1 MVNYN
6 VPPRSRASDLTKARI
21 TQDEIIA
28 LQIANDK
35 NISDARKSVKMGEP
49 AKLLES
55 QEKTPEELLGDIAA
69 QENELRRNIERLG
82 LRPQEAVA
90 AVLMVKNDGDDDLIL
105 IQDLNIN
112 FPAIE
117 ADIKKRFNPKLL
129 TPTFLVEY
137 FRKYSSTLE
146 AAAGFRVFQP
156 HNGGLNGLVNNVDEL
171 GAVLPDPNVIRI
183 LQEQARQRRVSG
195 EILEDLRRLQFML
208 PDAAQMNELRRMDL
222 ADQQRVIAD
231 ILYQFRN
238 LPSGEE
244 IRQLTAN
251 VRGGIEDRLGFF
263 RALEGLVASIPTQT
277 VNIVERERTGGNQK
291 AFAGDDSSMAA
302 ESRSGV
308 ADIFE
313 ESAGER
319 KARLR
324 REERE
329 ETLRQERLKEE
340 RDIQADRDWAQ
351 TQFDIEQAYIR
362 KYKGVKVQ
370 DIPIG
375 AAPPDIYTAD
385 PRKRQFYAELVEE
398 AERAAGRTPVKF
410 APSIS
415 DLTDASGASTVS
427 LSSGISIL
435 ERPISKAELKA
446 TFDAH
451 PEFKTGLRYRGQP
464 FDYRDIQLTEVRSA
478 NSRKVWIADPDL
490 NLRDMM
496 TAKFGRGQ
504 AKKGSTIQQQQGK
517 PKMYLGN
524 GIKPMSRQRVTVG
537 KGIAVQETPS
547 YKQFG
552 KYAIHIPQLEQQ
564 DILNVKYKSL
574 GQVPKYKPMAV
585 SDIFRDFLLDLLD
598 NGKPNVR
605 TYQQIAPDERK
616 VFEEMSIGAGVWN
629 ALGLKRTTTST
640 DDEENKRFEL
650 LKGEYMAGNN
660 NPKVISELRRLVV
673 KMIGDGRIKKSQGME
688 LLMELSI

>member
-1 MVNYN
+1 MPNYN
-6 VPPRSRASDLTKARI
+6 FPPRSKASDFTKGRI

-35 NISDARKSVKMGEP
+35 NISDARKAIKMGEP
-49 AKLLES
+49 VKLLES
-55 QEKTPEELLGDIAA
+55 QEKTPEELLGDINA
-69 QENELRRNIERLG
+69 QESELRRNLERIG

-90 AVLMVKNDGDDDLIL
+90 TVEMIKNDGDDDMIL
-105 IQDLNIN
+105 IQDLNVN

-129 TPTFLVEY
+129 TPTFVVEY
-137 FRKYSSTLE
+137 FRKYSSALQ

-171 GAVLPDPNVIRI
+171 GAVLPDPNIIRI
-183 LQEQARQRRVSG
+183 LREQARQRQASG
-195 EILEDLRRLQFML
+195 DILEALRRLEFML
-208 PDAAQMNELRRMDL
+208 PDVAQMAEIRRMDL

-231 ILYQFRN
+231 LLYQFRN
-238 LPSGEE
+238 LPSAQEMDALA
-244 IRQLTAN
+244 RQ
-251 VRGGIEDRLGFF
+251 VREGVEDRRGFF
-263 RALEGLVASIPTQT
+263 KAIQDLIASIPTQT
-277 VNIVERERTGGNQK
+277 VNIVERERTGGTK
-291 AFAGDDSSMAA
+291 AGFSQDESSLAGD
-302 ESRSGV
+302 SRSGV

-329 ETLRQERLKEE
+329 EFLRQERLQEQRLE
-340 RDIQADRDWAQ
+340 DIDRQFAQ
-351 TQFDIEQAYIR
+351 TIYDMEQDFSR
-362 KYKGVKVQ
+362 KYKGWKSQ
-370 DIPIG
+370 DIPAEARNAI
-375 AAPPDIYTAD
+375 PNIQSPDIS
-385 PRKRQFYAELVEE
+385 PRVRQFYREL
-398 AERAAGRTPVKF
+398 AQAGLQ
-410 APSIS
+410 APSMS
-415 DLTDASGASTVS
+415 DLTDASAASIETLKTAVS
-427 LSSGISIL
+427 LDEL
-435 ERPISKAELKA
+435 YDPDPNRNKLKLANLKA
-446 TFDAH
+446 TFRAH
-451 PEFKTGLRYRGQP
+451 PDMAE
-464 FDYRDIQLTEVRSA
+464 
-478 NSRKVWIADPDL
+478 
-490 NLRDMM
+490 NLRLTRDGRPVNYNDLQITQVTNPRSKKIWWSDTNIRDLF
-496 TAKFGRGQ
+496 TAKFGRGI
-504 AKKGSTIQQQQGK
+504 KPTTGQGVANNYR
-517 PKMYLGN
+517 YLGN

-537 KGIAVQETPS
+537 RGIAVQETPS

-605 TYQQIAPDERK
+605 TYQQIAPNERK

-660 NPKVISELRRLVV
+660 NPKVIADLRRLVV
-673 KMIGDGRIKKSQGME
+673 KMMNDGRIRKSQGTE

>member
-1 MVNYN
+1 MPNYN
-6 VPPRSRASDLTKARI
+6 FPPRSRASDFSKGRI

-35 NISDARKSVKMGEP
+35 NISDARKAIKMGEP
-49 AKLLES
+49 VKLLES
-55 QEKTPEELLGDIAA
+55 QEKTPEELLGDISN

-90 AVLMVKNDGDDDLIL
+90 TVEMIKNDGADDVLL

-117 ADIKKRFNPKLL
+117 ADVKRRFNPKLL

-137 FRKYSSTLE
+137 FRKYSVALE

-156 HNGGLNGLVNNVDEL
+156 HNGGLNQMVNNVDEL
-171 GAVLPDPNVIRI
+171 AGVIPDPNIIRI
-183 LQEQARQRRVSG
+183 LQEQARQARASA
-195 EILEDLRRLQFML
+195 EILDELRRLQFML
-208 PDAAQMNELRRMDL
+208 PSRAQLDELRRMDA
-222 ADQQRVIAD
+222 ADQQRIIAD
-231 ILYQFRN
+231 ILNQFRN
-238 LPSGEE
+238 LPSAQEMRE
-244 IRQLTAN
+244 LAAN
-251 VRGGIEDRLGFF
+251 VREGIDDRRAFF
-263 RALEGLVASIPTQT
+263 KAMETLIASIPTQT
-277 VNIVERERTGGNQK
+277 VNIVERERTGGTSK
-291 AFAGDDSSMAA
+291 AFAGDESSLAG

-329 ETLRQERLKEE
+329 EFLRQEREQEARLE
-340 RDIQADRDWAQ
+340 QADREFAA
-351 TQFDIEQAYIR
+351 TVFEMEQAYIR
-362 KYKGVKVQ
+362 KYKGVPVK
-370 DIPIG
+370 DIPPEATLAI
-375 AAPPDIYTAD
+375 PDIRRANM
-385 PRKRQFYAELVEE
+385 RAQGFYRELVQQG
-398 AERAAGRTPVKF
+398 APRPS

-415 DLTDASGASTVS
+415 DLTDTSGASAVS

-435 ERPISKAELKA
+435 ERNVTKAELLA
-446 TFDAH
+446 TFNAH
-451 PEFKTGLRYRGQP
+451 PDLKENLRYRGQP
-464 FDYRDIQLTEVRSA
+464 FDYRDIQLNEPA
-478 NSRKVWIADPDL
+478 NPNSRKKWIRDPDL
-490 NLRDMM
+490 NLSQLM
-496 TAKFGRGQ
+496 TAKFGRGI
-504 AKKGSTIQQQQGK
+504 KPTMGQGVANN
-517 PKMYLGN
+517 YRFLGN

-537 KGIAVQETPS
+537 RGIAVKETPS

-574 GQVPKYKPMAV
+574 GQVPKFKPTAV

-605 TYQQIAPDERK
+605 TYQQIAANERK
-616 VFEEMSIGAGVWN
+616 LFEEMSIGAGVWN

-650 LKGEYMAGNN
+650 LKGEYIAGNN

-673 KMIGDGRIKKSQGME
+673 KMMNDGRIRKAQGTE